1 MFDLLSAERDG
12 REDADG
18 ASRALFQGLVVQ
30 RLAVLVGTHDFDQVM
45 FGNGV
50 ARLAAED
57 VIETRQG
64 TALIV
69 QTHEISL
76 WVFDAPPRECIDMDI
91 CLVSGG
97 DGNRSP
103 VPFQKTFVETVHVLH
118 EWYFEM
124 QTRLGDRV
132 ANRLSKLRDDHLF
145 GLVNRIESTGEN
157 EDQEKCNSDNR
168 YSGKV
173 VLFHYGR
180 PSPGLIASGRV
191 GSSCRS
197 DSSTMIFCPV
207 CGRISLIVSR

>member
-18 ASRALFQGLVVQ
+18 ASRASFQGFVVQ
-30 RLAVLVGTHDFDQVM
+30 RLAVFVGAHDFDQVM

-50 ARLAAED
+50 ARLAAKD

-69 QTHEISL
+69 QTDEICL

-91 CLVSGG
+91 GLVPEG
-97 DGNRSP
+97 DGNRHA
-103 VPFQKTFVETVHVLH
+103 VPFHKTLLEAFHVLH
-118 EWYFEM
+118 ECDFEM
-124 QTRLGDRV
+124 QTRLSDRV
-132 ANRLSKLRDDHLF
+132 ATRLPKLRDDHLF
-145 GLVNRIESTGEN
+145 GLINRIECTGEN

-173 VLFHYGR
+173 ALFHLWPALPRFGR
-180 PSPGLIASGRV
+180 EREDWQQLPQRLIHDDFLPRL
-191 GSSCRS
+191 R
-197 DSSTMIFCPV
+197 
-207 CGRISLIVSR
+207 